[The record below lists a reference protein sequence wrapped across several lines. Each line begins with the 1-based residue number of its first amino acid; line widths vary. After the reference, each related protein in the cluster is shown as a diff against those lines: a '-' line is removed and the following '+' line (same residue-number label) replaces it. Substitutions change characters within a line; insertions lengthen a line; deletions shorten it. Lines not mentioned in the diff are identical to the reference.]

1 MVVTLSWASIAYVAG
16 IIVALGSAWKVVLE
30 AKRALNKPHEETN
43 KKFEHYD
50 ECLAKDKKRIDEL
63 ETTLK
68 ILGRDNEI
76 ELKALRDIINHLRTD
91 NNTGEMQKVED
102 DIDKYL
108 ISRLNSIQHFQLY
121 VILIVHIIM
130 CN

>member
-30 AKRALNKPHEETN
+30 AKKALNKPHEEMV
-43 KKFEHYD
+43 KKFERYD
-50 ECLAKDKKRIDEL
+50 DYLAKDKERIDDL

-68 ILGRDNEI
+68 ILGKDNEI

-108 ISRLNSIQHFQLY
+108 ISRLNSIQHF
-121 VILIVHIIM
+121 
-130 CN
+130 

>member
-30 AKRALNKPHEETN
+30 AKKALNKPHEEMV
-43 KKFEHYD
+43 KKFERYD
-50 ECLAKDKKRIDEL
+50 DYLAKDKERIDDL

-68 ILGRDNEI
+68 ILGKDNEI